1 MKKKT
6 SPFLTKVLLMNGNPP
21 YSILSA
27 YLGMPFSRSFPYMKT
42 VDLHLLRMEERGVM
56 RRWQAVYDG
65 GGGGGGDL
73 DCSKD
78 EEEEE
83 EHWNAGLDSTVAF
96 FALLAAGAAA
106 SLAAAAGEAA
116 VARRRRRGAKNS
128 EK

>member
-1 MKKKT
+1 MIN
-6 SPFLTKVLLMNGNPP
+6 FLSLR
-21 YSILSA
+21 

-78 EEEEE
+78 EDEEEE
-83 EHWNAGLDSTVAF
+83 EQWNAGLDSTVAF

-116 VARRRRRGAKNS
+116 VARRRRRRGDKNS
-128 EK
+128 EKQ